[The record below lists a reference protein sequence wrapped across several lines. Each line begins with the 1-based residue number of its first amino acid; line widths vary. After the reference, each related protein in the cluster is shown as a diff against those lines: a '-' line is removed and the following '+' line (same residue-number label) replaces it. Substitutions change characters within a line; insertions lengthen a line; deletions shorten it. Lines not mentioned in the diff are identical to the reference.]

1 MISLAVVSTTGS
13 LVFLGLN
20 PRDCGNNGNKTD
32 QIEPRSHDPPPGQSD
47 RDRVRL
53 IDFHSSN
60 FEIETGVIVASMY
73 TFGKMLIFRGISR
86 TIQFWS
92 QINDLRHTYLL
103 NTFY

>member
-32 QIEPRSHDPPPGQSD
+32 QIEPRSHDPPPSQSD

-60 FEIETGVIVASMY
+60 FEIETGVIVNVY

-86 TIQFWS
+86 TIQFS
-92 QINDLRHTYLL
+92 EPN
-103 NTFY
+103 

>member
-60 FEIETGVIVASMY
+60 FEIETGVIVVHFWKNVNFQRNFSDNII
-73 TFGKMLIFRGISR
+73 FGAKLMLYVK
-86 TIQFWS
+86 
-92 QINDLRHTYLL
+92 HVLL
-103 NTFY
+103 SFY